1 MYACV
6 ERTKVENYI
15 YIISQKT
22 SNCDEKPYFSDET
35 GISPDKMQC
44 QNYQT
49 ERYGV
54 FGTLRGRCEKLAKIG
69 GKDVLGAVMGG
80 AALDR
85 TNVGAKA

>member
-1 MYACV
+1 M

-15 YIISQKT
+15 YIISQKS

-35 GISPDKMQC
+35 EISPDKMQR

-54 FGTLRGRCEKLAKIG
+54 LGTLRGQCEKLTKIG
-69 GKDVLGAVMGG
+69 GKDVLGALTVDGRDYQMS
-80 AALDR
+80 
-85 TNVGAKA
+85 NE